1 MYDSVQQALDL
12 LDDPDADGS
21 AVEQAFS
28 EYHIDID
35 VTTIETEK
43 GSTDFINFEIPG
55 SDQNAPTL
63 GIVGRLG
70 GGGARPEK
78 TGIVSDADGAII
90 AIAAA
95 FELAQIHE
103 QGDGL
108 PGDVIIGTHIC
119 PDAPIIPHEPVPFM
133 SSPVDMPT
141 MNEYEIDERM
151 DAILSIDATKGT
163 RVHSQRG
170 FAITPTVKE
179 GWILRTSESLLDIQ
193 ERVSGEPPVTL
204 TLTPQDITPYGNDV
218 FHINSILQPSTA
230 TDAPVVG
237 VATTSVN
244 PVAGSATGA
253 NYLPDLALAVRFVV
267 ESAKDYTN
275 KQASFYDIAEY
286 DRLQE
291 LYGSMSHLQTRGE
304 EP

>member
-70 GGGARPEK
+70 GVGARPEK

-141 MNEYEIDERM
+141 MNEHEIDERM

-163 RVHSQRG
+163 RVHSRRG

-204 TLTPQDITPYGNDV
+204 TLTPQDIIPRRVVDCRPDCGSGICSLFAAELMPPETSPRIANPQRLAKKRAVIRPQEMDSLGSSIPY
-218 FHINSILQPSTA
+218 S
-230 TDAPVVG
+230 
-237 VATTSVN
+237 
-244 PVAGSATGA
+244 GS
-253 NYLPDLALAVRFVV
+253 LIR
-267 ESAKDYTN
+267 
-275 KQASFYDIAEY
+275 
-286 DRLQE
+286 
-291 LYGSMSHLQTRGE
+291 
-304 EP
+304 